1 MFHAKDRFYFHRNP
15 DGSVLVRAVVNE
27 KVTHETTLDD
37 HAWASVVSAVCAR
50 NESGPTYREAL
61 AFHNQEPA
69 DG

>member
-37 HAWASVVSAVCAR
+37 RWLRKAPCLLVFPSAMCWLLPER
-50 NESGPTYREAL
+50 
-61 AFHNQEPA
+61 
-69 DG
+69 